1 MPRPKLLSD
10 DEVLR
15 AAARVV
21 SRSGPSRLTLAAVA
35 AEAGLSPATL
45 VQRFGSKRG
54 LLLAVSAA
62 AAGGVEGAFAVAGER
77 HGDPHDA
84 VVAALVGLTEG
95 LRTPEALAN
104 SVAFLALDLQ
114 DPDFLALA
122 QRHAAARRAE
132 IAALLGDDALARA
145 VDVAYNGSL
154 ITWAVDR
161 DGNLP
166 ARLEA
171 DLRVVLSAARAGGA
185 A

>member
-10 DEVLR
+10 AEVLR

-54 LLLAVSAA
+54 LLLALSAGSADGVADAFAA
-62 AAGGVEGAFAVAGER
+62 AREQ
-77 HGDPHDA
+77 HDDPRDA
-84 VVAALVGLTEG
+84 VVAALVALTEG

-114 DPDFLALA
+114 DPDFLAHA
-122 QRHAAARRAE
+122 QRHAAARRE
-132 IAALLGDDALARA
+132 QIAALLGDAGLARA

-171 DLRVVLSAARAGGA
+171 DLRAVLSASR
-185 A
+185 